1 MPMWAK
7 REDFRGEEKESDSA
21 GFFLADDAV
30 FFAPDL
36 Y

>member
-1 MPMWAK
+1 MPIVELSKIASNTKEAK
-7 REDFRGEEKESDSA
+7 CA